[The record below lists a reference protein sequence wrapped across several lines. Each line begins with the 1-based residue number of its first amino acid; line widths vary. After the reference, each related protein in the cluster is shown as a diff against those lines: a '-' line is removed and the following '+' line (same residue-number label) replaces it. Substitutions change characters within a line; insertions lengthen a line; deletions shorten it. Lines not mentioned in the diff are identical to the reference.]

1 MPGEIGMAV
10 ETCESDAT
18 VRSRTVK
25 TPAGP
30 LILPAG
36 KDAWARAHWNGFRR
50 KDRNRP
56 PHWRGGLR
64 KTGRPIGAPP

>member
-1 MPGEIGMAV
+1 MAV
-10 ETCESDAT
+10 ETCERDAT

-36 KDAWARAHWNGFRR
+36 NDAWARAPWNGFRR
-50 KDRNRP
+50 K
-56 PHWRGGLR
+56 
-64 KTGRPIGAPP
+64 

>member
-36 KDAWARAHWNGFRR
+36 NDAWARAPWNGFRR
-50 KDRNRP
+50 KYRNRP
-56 PHWRGGLR
+56 R
-64 KTGRPIGAPP
+64 TGAAACGRQACLIGAPL